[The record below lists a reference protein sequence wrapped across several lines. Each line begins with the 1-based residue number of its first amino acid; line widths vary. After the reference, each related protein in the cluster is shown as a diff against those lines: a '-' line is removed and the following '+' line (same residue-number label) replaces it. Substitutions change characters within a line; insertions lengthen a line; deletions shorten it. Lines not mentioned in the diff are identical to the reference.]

1 MTQPFLTSIDLMKW
15 TKDVLTHQ
23 PDDATIQR
31 LIATIKRDLNPSH
44 VAIAVP
50 LNPTSEYPKGQKPS
64 PRTAE
69 AFTQFLCDTIHDAGM
84 NVLFRGTLCELEGI
98 YGFEQVVGDKRVDP
112 DSLVRKVA
120 STIDNNPGWFKDGD
134 EWAPLPER
142 TENIFQDSTAFLT
155 DLPGMYS
162 AFFLA
167 IMGTC
172 SGSFSKTG
180 KRVGTRLI
188 ANNYTEV
195 ASGWIP
201 RSLFDHAGVVAIDHY
216 ARTPE
221 ALYSDIKAI
230 HERLN
235 LPVFLEEWG
244 NYWDDAPLKPFL
256 DALGRLADEGIL
268 TGFNYWGA
276 WPGTKEGLLSDDL
289 TINDRGR
296 EVAAFF
302 ASRQRRQ
309 TFTGVIPRTRTSV
322 KRLKRGTLRVTL
334 DIQDADVFD
343 ISHLLAEIGKPVS
356 ITIERKE

>member
-1 MTQPFLTSIDLMKW
+1 MTQPFLTSIDIMKW

-23 PDDATIQR
+23 PDDVTVQR
-31 LIATIKRDLNPSH
+31 LIATIKRDINPSH
-44 VAIAVP
+44 IAIAVP
-50 LNPTSEYPKGQKPS
+50 LNPTSEYPEGQKPA

-69 AFTQFLCDTIHDAGM
+69 GFTQFLCDTIHDAGM

-98 YGFEQVVGDKRVDP
+98 YGFEKAVGSRRVEP
-112 DSLVRKVA
+112 LVLMRKVA
-120 STIDNNPGWFKDGD
+120 GAISANPDWFRDGD
-134 EWAPLPER
+134 EFAPLPER

-155 DLPGMYS
+155 DLPQGY
-162 AFFLA
+162 ANFFEVLTMKEEA
-167 IMGTC
+167 AVLGIR
-172 SGSFSKTG
+172 K
-180 KRVGTRLI
+180 KVGLHLI

-230 HERLN
+230 HERLG

-256 DALGRLADEGIL
+256 DVLGRLADEGIL

-276 WPGTKEGLLSDDL
+276 WPGAQEGLLNDDL

-302 ASRQRRQ
+302 ASHQRRQ

-322 KRLKRGTLRVTL
+322 RRMKRGVLRVTL
-334 DIQDADVFD
+334 DIQDADELD
-343 ISHLLAEIGKPVS
+343 TSRLLAEIGKPVN